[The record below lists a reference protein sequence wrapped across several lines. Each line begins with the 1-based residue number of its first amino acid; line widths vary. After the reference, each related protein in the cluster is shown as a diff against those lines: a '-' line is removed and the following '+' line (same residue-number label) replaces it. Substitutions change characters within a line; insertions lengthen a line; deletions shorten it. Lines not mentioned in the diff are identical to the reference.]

1 MLRSPCLDLVFL
13 YAARHGGFRI
23 PDVKIHL
30 VLLKVWWRSPTY
42 TIGERR
48 ADMYTPVISMRVPDA
63 DDETGRENKWRRA
76 VEELRE
82 THRWRLRMYTLIDLC
97 LTQKYHTGRPAH
109 NTTNKIWFV
118 RFLARHD
125 QYC

>member
-1 MLRSPCLDLVFL
+1 MLRSPCLDRFFL
-13 YAARHGGFRI
+13 YAARGFRV
-23 PDVKIHL
+23 PDAKIHL
-30 VLLKVWWRSPTY
+30 VLLEVRRRSPTY

-48 ADMYTPVISMRVPDA
+48 ADMYAPIVGMRVPNA
-63 DDETGRENKWRRA
+63 DDETGRENKWRGA

-82 THRWRLRMYTLIDLC
+82 THRRRLRTHTLIDLC
-97 LTQKYHTGRPAH
+97 LTGKYHTGMPAH
-109 NTTNKIWFV
+109 NTTSKIWFV